1 MHLPLHGAN
10 PHKLYQSSNIEMP
23 EKIIDL
29 SENVNALGV
38 PMEIQ
43 NMWPQMVG
51 LLENYPDELADPL
64 RTKLAQLHE
73 LPDEHIIVSNGA
85 SESLAVLAR
94 YFRGKKACILQP
106 SFSEYQRTLLAEDV
120 QVESLIVDDISQYAF
135 SLAKIKQAMIAVE
148 VIYLCNPN
156 NPTGV
161 LIEADTIEQLLQHG
175 EKHNCTVVVDE
186 AFMDWTD
193 EAESVI
199 PLIAKYDNLIVV
211 RSMTK
216 MYCLAGIRL
225 GYILTQKA
233 PNLRKHYS
241 HWNVSNIA
249 IKIGERCLE
258 LNEFVKY
265 STRMNE
271 IWREELKSFLI
282 DFDCEVSASRT
293 NYILFRLPKKFQPDD
308 FFGYLLKKGIVLR
321 HTYNF
326 IGLHGEWF
334 RVAIKKPANMATFKH
349 VFKSYVQSR

>member
-10 PHKLYQSSNIEMP
+10 PHKVYQSSNIEMP
-23 EKIIDL
+23 EIIIDL

-38 PMEIQ
+38 PIEIQ
-43 NMWPQMVG
+43 NMWPQMVE
-51 LLENYPDELADPL
+51 LLESYPDELADPL
-64 RTKLAQLHE
+64 RTKLAQFHQ

-106 SFSEYQRTLLAEDV
+106 SFSEYERTLLAENV
-120 QVESLIVDDISQYAF
+120 QVESLIVEDISQYAF
-135 SLAKIKQAMIAVE
+135 SIAKVKQAMNDAQAV
-148 VIYLCNPN
+148 YLCNPN

-161 LIEADTIEQLLQHG
+161 LIGADTIEQLARHG
-175 EKHNCTVVVDE
+175 LKHNCTIVVDE

-216 MYCLAGIRL
+216 MYSLAGIRL

-258 LNEFVKY
+258 LGEFVNH
-265 STRMNE
+265 SIQMNE
-271 IWREELKSFLI
+271 IWREDVKSFLMNI
-282 DFDCEVSASRT
+282 GCEVSESRT
-293 NYILFRLPKKFQPDD
+293 NYLLFKLPKKFQAHD
-308 FFGYLLKKGIVLR
+308 FFQYLLKKGIVLR

-326 IGLHGEWF
+326 IGLDGEWF
-334 RVAIKKPANMATFKH
+334 RIAIKTPTNMKIFRN